1 MKIREP
7 STPGEFEDYYVLRW
21 KILRAPWNQPR
32 GSEQDELEQTSHHL
46 MVVSDDGT
54 PIAVGRL
61 QFNSI
66 LEAQIRYM
74 AVDVSHQRKG
84 VGTLLLQ
91 ALEQRAI
98 ELGAARIVLDA
109 RENALRFYRN
119 QGYVPEGPGHTL
131 FNAITHILMTKS
143 LHSHAH

>member
-1 MKIREP
+1 
-7 STPGEFEDYYVLRW
+7 
-21 KILRAPWNQPR
+21 
-32 GSEQDELEQTSHHL
+32 
-46 MVVSDDGT
+46 MVTGDNHAV
-54 PIAVGRL
+54 IAVGRL
-61 QFNSI
+61 HFNSVRV
-66 LEAQIRYM
+66 AQIRYM
-74 AVDVSHQRKG
+74 AVDVSHQPKG

-131 FNAITHILMTKS
+131 FNAITHIQMTKS